1 EINLASPCE
10 ANADRCRAVMHNGKR
25 ISLILPTYNERDSIR
40 KVIQDFEELAVVDEI
55 LVINNNA
62 AEGTSEEVR
71 HTSAIEIHES
81 VQGYG
86 AAIQRG
92 FREAT
97 GDLIVVCEPDD
108 TFLARDLSKFLAY
121 SEDVDIVYGSRTV
134 KTFIWDRANM
144 GLLLKWGNWFVAKLL
159 ELLFNTSYLSD
170 VGCTFRLIRRPALL
184 GLLPL
189 FRVNSNFFG
198 PEMMVRGYQMGFRC
212 VQIPVNYKER
222 TGQSSVTGNVK
233 KSIILGVQ
241 MIVLIVAMRFGVE
254 RWLRLLK

>member
-1 EINLASPCE
+1 MYKQSK
-10 ANADRCRAVMHNGKR
+10 VTV
-25 ISLILPTYNERDSIR
+25 ILPTYNERDSIR
-40 KVIQDFEELAVVDEI
+40 QVIQEFEALGVVDEI

-62 AEGTSEEVR
+62 VEGTSENVR
-71 HTSAIEIHES
+71 GTSAIEIHEPR
-81 VQGYG
+81 QGYG
-86 AAIQRG
+86 AAIRRG
-92 FREAT
+92 FAEAT
-97 GDLIVVCEPDD
+97 GDLVAVCEPDA
-108 TFLARDLSKFLAY
+108 TFAAEDLHKFLVY
-121 SEDVDIVYGSRTV
+121 SEDVDIVYGSRTI
-134 KTFIWDRANM
+134 KTFIWERANM

-170 VGCTFRLIRRPALL
+170 VGCTYRMIRRPALL
-184 GLLPL
+184 KLLPL

>member
-1 EINLASPCE
+1 MYKQSK
-10 ANADRCRAVMHNGKR
+10 VT
-25 ISLILPTYNERDSIR
+25 LILPTYNERDSIR
-40 KVIQDFEELAVVDEI
+40 QVINDFEALGVIDEI

-62 AEGTSEEVR
+62 IEGTSENIR
-71 HTSAIEIHES
+71 GTSAIEIHEPR
-81 VQGYG
+81 QGYG
-86 AAIQRG
+86 AAIRRG
-92 FREAT
+92 FAEAT
-97 GDLIVVCEPDD
+97 GDLVAVCEPDA
-108 TFLARDLSKFLAY
+108 TFLAPDLHKFLAY
-121 SEDVDIVYGSRTV
+121 SEDVDIVYGSRTI
-134 KTFIWDRANM
+134 KTFIWERANM

-212 VQIPVNYKER
+212 VQIPVNYRER
-222 TGQSSVTGNVK
+222 TGQSSVTGNLK

-241 MIVLIVAMRFGVE
+241 MIVLIMAMRFGVD
-254 RWLRLLK
+254 RWLRFLK

>member
-1 EINLASPCE
+1 MYKQSK
-10 ANADRCRAVMHNGKR
+10 VTV
-25 ISLILPTYNERDSIR
+25 ILPTYNERDSIR
-40 KVIQDFEELAVVDEI
+40 QVISDFEALGVVDEI

-62 AEGTSEEVR
+62 VEGTSENIR
-71 HTSAIEIHES
+71 GTSAIEIHEPR
-81 VQGYG
+81 QGYG
-86 AAIQRG
+86 AAIRRG
-92 FREAT
+92 LGEAS
-97 GDLIVVCEPDD
+97 GDLVAVCEPDA
-108 TFLARDLSKFLAY
+108 TFAAQDLHKLLVY
-121 SEDVDIVYGSRTV
+121 SDDVDIVYGSRTI
-134 KTFIWDRANM
+134 KTFIWERANM

-170 VGCTFRLIRRPALL
+170 VGCTYRMIRRPALL
-184 GLLPL
+184 KLLPL

-254 RWLRLLK
+254 RWLRVLK